1 MHVSEPRF
9 RLQLGAHQVL
19 FAAVLTVL
27 VCLIIPPLAV
37 LVQTSFWVATSATS
51 GSFSIDNYVSIFQS
65 RELVPLIANSL
76 IFGIGS
82 SILGVAIGS
91 LLAWLVERTNTPLKS
106 LAYVSAFIALAI
118 PEIIKTVG
126 WVFLLGPRNGLLN
139 VWLRQVLNT
148 TADLFDVFSMAGMIL
163 VSALMWAPAVFL
175 LLAVPFRSMD
185 ASLEEASA
193 MSGANA
199 WSTFWRVTF
208 PLARPAVLSLL
219 LLTFVRLLESF
230 EVPAILGIPGKVYV
244 LTTGIYLKMSAGM
257 FPDYGVASAYSV
269 LLMVLV
275 SGGIYMYTRATQNAQ
290 KFSTITGKGFRPRL
304 LDLGRIRILT
314 AGLVLLLPVALALP
328 FGILLWASFQPF
340 YSVPTVQAL
349 SHMTLDNYSS
359 AFANANIRSS
369 VMNSMLI
376 GVLASSLV
384 IGLSTVVS
392 WIILRTRIRGRH
404 LLDLLVA
411 LVLVFPG
418 VVLGLAILRTYLVVP
433 VPIYGTLWILV
444 IAYVARFVPYAQR
457 FIHPGLIQIQKELE
471 ESAQMSGAGWM
482 AIFRRILIP
491 LLMPALFG
499 AWIWVFLTSVRELS
513 MSVLLVSPQSQVV
526 ATTLFAL
533 WQEGQLSE
541 MAAYSVALTT
551 ALATLALI
559 LRRISG
565 RWGIQA

>member
-1 MHVSEPRF
+1 
-9 RLQLGAHQVL
+9 
-19 FAAVLTVL
+19 
-27 VCLIIPPLAV
+27 
-37 LVQTSFWVATSATS
+37 
-51 GSFSIDNYVSIFQS
+51 
-65 RELVPLIANSL
+65 
-76 IFGIGS
+76 
-82 SILGVAIGS
+82 
-91 LLAWLVERTNTPLKS
+91 
-106 LAYVSAFIALAI
+106 
-118 PEIIKTVG
+118 
-126 WVFLLGPRNGLLN
+126 
-139 VWLRQVLNT
+139 
-148 TADLFDVFSMAGMIL
+148 
-163 VSALMWAPAVFL
+163 
-175 LLAVPFRSMD
+175 
-185 ASLEEASA
+185 
-193 MSGANA
+193 
-199 WSTFWRVTF
+199 
-208 PLARPAVLSLL
+208 
-219 LLTFVRLLESF
+219 
-230 EVPAILGIPGKVYV
+230 
-244 LTTGIYLKMSAGM
+244 
-257 FPDYGVASAYSV
+257 
-269 LLMVLV
+269 
-275 SGGIYMYTRATQNAQ
+275 
-290 KFSTITGKGFRPRL
+290 

-444 IAYVARFVPYAQR
+444 IAYVARFVPFAQR